1 MKKKKIYRALG
12 LMSGTSMDGVDASI
26 VCSSDGKN
34 YISTGNENQYF
45 EYDKYLYQRLTNL
58 RDKITSSKDL
68 EKYCQELKS
77 IEKEIT
83 LFHAKV
89 ANVMIKATP
98 EWEPDIIG
106 LHGQTIFHNSDE
118 KLSVQ
123 LGDGKLLSQLTKKT
137 VIYEFRNNDLKNGG
151 QGAPLTPIFHQHLAR
166 KLSDKSWPVLVLNI
180 GGISNVTSI
189 SRFQELI
196 DNNKKHDA
204 EMKLFAGDIAPG
216 NCLIDEWIRNNS
228 KYKYDRDGLI
238 AKSGK
243 VNKLILNQAIDN
255 FLPRKGCQ
263 TKSLDIKDFDISL
276 VRGLSLEDGAAT
288 LTHFTARLISE
299 GLIHFMLKNYT
310 PQTNTLSKAMC
321 LVCGGGRK
329 NKYLIEILRKNLII
343 KELVSID
350 EYGYD
355 GDFTE
360 SEAFA
365 YLAIRSYLGLPISFP
380 NTTGCKEPSTG
391 GVLVKNY

>member
-123 LGDGKLLSQLTKKT
+123 LGDGKLLSQLTKK
-137 VIYEFRNNDLKNGG
+137 
-151 QGAPLTPIFHQHLAR
+151 
-166 KLSDKSWPVLVLNI
+166 LSFMN
-180 GGISNVTSI
+180 
-189 SRFQELI
+189 
-196 DNNKKHDA
+196 
-204 EMKLFAGDIAPG
+204 
-216 NCLIDEWIRNNS
+216 
-228 KYKYDRDGLI
+228 
-238 AKSGK
+238 
-243 VNKLILNQAIDN
+243 
-255 FLPRKGCQ
+255 
-263 TKSLDIKDFDISL
+263 
-276 VRGLSLEDGAAT
+276 LE
-288 LTHFTARLISE
+288 IM
-299 GLIHFMLKNYT
+299 I
-310 PQTNTLSKAMC
+310 
-321 LVCGGGRK
+321 
-329 NKYLIEILRKNLII
+329 
-343 KELVSID
+343 
-350 EYGYD
+350 
-355 GDFTE
+355 
-360 SEAFA
+360 
-365 YLAIRSYLGLPISFP
+365 
-380 NTTGCKEPSTG
+380 
-391 GVLVKNY
+391 

>member
-1 MKKKKIYRALG
+1 MKKKEIYRALG

-34 YISTGNENQYF
+34 YISTENENQYF
-45 EYDKYLYQRLTNL
+45 EYDKDLYQRLTNL

-68 EKYCQELKS
+68 EKYRHELKS

-89 ANVMIKATP
+89 ANIMIKATP

-151 QGAPLTPIFHQHLAR
+151 QGAPLTPIFHQHLVR

-189 SRFQELI
+189 SRFQELT
-196 DNNKKHDA
+196 DNNKKDDA

-255 FLPRKGCQ
+255 FLPKENYQ
-263 TKSLDIKDFDISL
+263 TKSLDVKDFDISF
-276 VRGLSLEDGAAT
+276 VRGFSLEDGAAT

-299 GLIHFMLKNYT
+299 GLIHFMLKNYA
-310 PQTNTLSKAMC
+310 PQTNTLSKAKC

-329 NKYLIEILRKNLII
+329 NKYLIEILKKNLNI

-350 EYGYD
+350 EYGHD
-355 GDFTE
+355 GDFIE

-380 NTTGCKEPSTG
+380 NTTGCKKPITG
-391 GVLVKNY
+391 GVIVKNY

>member
-1 MKKKKIYRALG
+1 MKKKEIYRALG

-34 YISTGNENQYF
+34 YISTENENQYF
-45 EYDKYLYQRLTNL
+45 EYDKDLYQRLTNL

-68 EKYCQELKS
+68 EKYRHELKS

-89 ANVMIKATP
+89 ANIMIKATP

-151 QGAPLTPIFHQHLAR
+151 QGAPLTPIFHQHLVR
-166 KLSDKSWPVLVLNI
+166 KLSNKSWPVLVLNI

-189 SRFQELI
+189 SRFQELT
-196 DNNKKHDA
+196 DNNKKDDE

-255 FLPRKGCQ
+255 FLPKENYQ
-263 TKSLDIKDFDISL
+263 TKSLDVKDFDISF

-288 LTHFTARLISE
+288 LTHLTARLISE
-299 GLIHFMLKNYT
+299 GLIHFMLKSYAPEINI
-310 PQTNTLSKAMC
+310 LSKAKC

-329 NKYLIEILRKNLII
+329 NKYLIEILRKNLNIE
-343 KELVSID
+343 ELVSID
-350 EYGYD
+350 EYGHD

>member
-255 FLPRKGCQ
+255 FLPKENYQ
-263 TKSLDIKDFDISL
+263 TKSLDVKDFDISF

-288 LTHFTARLISE
+288 LTHLTARLISE
-299 GLIHFMLKNYT
+299 GLIQFMLKSYA
-310 PQTNTLSKAMC
+310 PEINTLSKAKC

-329 NKYLIEILRKNLII
+329 NNYLIEILRKNLII

-365 YLAIRSYLGLPISFP
+365 YLSIRSYLKLPISFP
-380 NTTGCKEPSTG
+380 NTTGCKEPSIG

>member
-1 MKKKKIYRALG
+1 MKKKEIYRALG

-34 YISTGNENQYF
+34 YISTENENQYF
-45 EYDKYLYQRLTNL
+45 EYDKDLYQRLTNL

-68 EKYCQELKS
+68 EKYRHELKS

-89 ANVMIKATP
+89 ANIMIKATP

-151 QGAPLTPIFHQHLAR
+151 QGAPLTPIFHQHLVR
-166 KLSDKSWPVLVLNI
+166 KLSNKSWPVLVLNI

-189 SRFQELI
+189 SRFQELT
-196 DNNKKHDA
+196 DNNKKDDA

-255 FLPRKGCQ
+255 FLPKENYQ
-263 TKSLDIKDFDISL
+263 TKSLDVKDFDISF

-288 LTHFTARLISE
+288 LTHLTARLISE
-299 GLIHFMLKNYT
+299 GLIHFMLKSYAPEINI
-310 PQTNTLSKAMC
+310 LSKAKC

-329 NKYLIEILRKNLII
+329 NKYLIEILRKNLNIE
-343 KELVSID
+343 ELVSID
-350 EYGYD
+350 EYGHD